1 MTKTRLGMATFGL
14 FLVMSAAPASVFA
27 QGAIPPPPAPP
38 ERPSAQPD
46 AKMLEARQ
54 RYDRGLGLFADKN
67 FEAARLE
74 FARAYDLA
82 PSYRIL
88 YNIGVCDAQLNDYVS
103 ATRNLEQYLAQGE
116 SQVPADRRKEVLGVL
131 ADLKPKIGH
140 LTVTVEPGATI
151 TVDDVQA
158 GIAPLAAPID
168 VNPGRRKVVAA
179 KSGRLPATRS
189 VLVAGSETVDVRLE
203 IEAPATRTVAARDY
217 LPVILWGG
225 TVALTASA
233 VVTGLLSLKASNDLK
248 TMDSTFPETSSQL
261 EDQRSKMRTFGVAAD
276 SLAAAAIVCGGAAL
290 YFTFKTKA
298 SGPVEMGF
306 QPGGATLRGTF

>member
-82 PSYRIL
+82 PSYRM
-88 YNIGVCDAQLNDYVS
+88 
-103 ATRNLEQYLAQGE
+103 
-116 SQVPADRRKEVLGVL
+116 
-131 ADLKPKIGH
+131 
-140 LTVTVEPGATI
+140 TVTVEPGATI